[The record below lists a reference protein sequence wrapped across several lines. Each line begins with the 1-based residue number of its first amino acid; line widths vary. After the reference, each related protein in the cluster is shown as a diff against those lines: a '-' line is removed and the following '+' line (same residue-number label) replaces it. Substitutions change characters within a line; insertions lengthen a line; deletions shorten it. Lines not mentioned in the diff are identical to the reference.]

1 MTPILKAQFHER
13 LMRDLA
19 ERSIPGI
26 PAYIAAWSVIVFAT
40 GFHHTH
46 TAVAYAAWIG
56 FFFVSALRLIYQF
69 TYQRLYRF
77 SATLNNG
84 FFLIT
89 ILIPVGLWS
98 ALFTYCIVRPDT
110 ADIRMLMVMA
120 TAGLCSGAMTSFAP
134 DRKIAITYLM
144 LIILPACVSIIVF
157 KREESPLFYLMITY
171 IGFTLLQLARGSR
184 EYWSALEN
192 EAALAKKTRQ
202 LEDIS
207 KIDAL
212 TGIYNRRHFNQILD
226 LEWKRGSREKRLLTM
241 IMLDIDHFKHIND
254 TYGHLAGDDYLKSVA
269 AVLKGSFKRCTDVV
283 ARYGGE
289 EFAILLPATP
299 LADGIVLAEHLRK
312 EMASNAV
319 KSGKK
324 TLQATVS
331 IGIAGCV
338 PDHRTPPE
346 HLISLADKALYVAK
360 TAGRNQVRWN
370 DQPRPATIDPSDGT
384 KMESVPCRE
393 AFADISAVVG

>member
-1 MTPILKAQFHER
+1 
-13 LMRDLA
+13 
-19 ERSIPGI
+19 
-26 PAYIAAWSVIVFAT
+26 
-40 GFHHTH
+40 
-46 TAVAYAAWIG
+46 
-56 FFFVSALRLIYQF
+56 
-69 TYQRLYRF
+69 
-77 SATLNNG
+77 
-84 FFLIT
+84 
-89 ILIPVGLWS
+89 
-98 ALFTYCIVRPDT
+98 
-110 ADIRMLMVMA
+110 
-120 TAGLCSGAMTSFAP
+120 
-134 DRKIAITYLM
+134 M

-192 EAALAKKTRQ
+192 EAALAQKTRQ

-254 TYGHLAGDDYLKSVA
+254 SYGHLAGDDYLKSVA
-269 AVLKGSFKRCTDVV
+269 AILKGSFKRCTDVI

-299 LADGIVLAEHLRK
+299 LADAIVLAEHLR
-312 EMASNAV
+312 EEIASNAV

-331 IGIAGCV
+331 LGIAGCV

-346 HLISLADKALYVAK
+346 HLIGLADKALYVAK

-370 DQPRPATIDPSDGT
+370 DQPPPAPIDPSGGT
-384 KMESVPCRE
+384 KEESVPYRE
-393 AFADISAVVG
+393 SSAEISAAVG

>member
-1 MTPILKAQFHER
+1 MTASLKVQFRER

-46 TAVAYAAWIG
+46 NAVAYPAWIG
-56 FFFVSALRLIYQF
+56 FFLVSALRLIYQLA
-69 TYQRLYRF
+69 YRRLYRF
-77 SATLNNG
+77 SAALNYG
-84 FFLIT
+84 LFLVT
-89 ILIPVGLWS
+89 VLIPASLWS
-98 ALFTYCIVRPDT
+98 ALFIYCIVGPNT
-110 ADIRMLMVMA
+110 GDIRPLMVMA

-134 DRKIAITYLM
+134 DRKVAIAYLM
-144 LIILPACVSIIVF
+144 LVILPACVSIIVF
-157 KREESPLFYLMITY
+157 KREEMPLFYLMITY
-171 IGFTLLQLARGSR
+171 IGFTLLQLSRGSR

-192 EAALAKKTRQ
+192 EAALAEKTRQ

-226 LEWKRGSREKRLLTM
+226 LEWKRGSRENRLLTL

-269 AVLKGSFKRCTDVV
+269 GILKGSFKRATDVI

-299 LADGIVLAEHLRK
+299 LADALILAETLRQK
-312 EMASNAV
+312 IAAHRS
-319 KSGKK
+319 KSGKIA
-324 TLQATVS
+324 LQATVS
-331 IGIAGCV
+331 LGLACCV
-338 PDHRTPPE
+338 PDHKIPPE
-346 HLISLADKALYVAK
+346 HLISLADKALYQAK
-360 TAGRNQVRWN
+360 TAGRNQVRWI
-370 DQPRPATIDPSDGT
+370 DQPHLVPAGLPGGTGQESDPCPEPSL
-384 KMESVPCRE
+384 
-393 AFADISAVVG
+393 AFPAVKV

>member
-1 MTPILKAQFHER
+1 MLKAQFRER

-46 TAVAYAAWIG
+46 TAVAYPAWIG
-56 FFFVSALRLIYQF
+56 FFLVSALRLIYQL

-77 SATLNNG
+77 SATLNYS

-98 ALFTYCIVRPDT
+98 ALFIYCIVGPET

-134 DRKIAITYLM
+134 DRKIAIAYLM
-144 LIILPACVSIIVF
+144 LIILPACISIIVF

-171 IGFTLLQLARGSR
+171 IGFTLLQLSRGSR

-212 TGIYNRRHFNQILD
+212 TGIYNRRHFNQILE

-269 AVLKGSFKRCTDVV
+269 AILKGSFKRCTDVI

-299 LADGIVLAEHLRK
+299 LVDAVVLAEHLRK
-312 EMASNAV
+312 EIASNAV
-319 KSGKK
+319 KSGKT

-331 IGIAGCV
+331 LGIAGCV

-346 HLISLADKALYVAK
+346 HLIGMADKALYVAK
-360 TAGRNQVRWN
+360 TGGRNQVRWN
-370 DQPRPATIDPSDGT
+370 DQPSPPPNDSSGGT
-384 KMESVPCRE
+384 KKESASCPE
-393 AFADISAVVG
+393 TSAKITAVLE

>member
-1 MTPILKAQFHER
+1 MTASLKAQFRER

-26 PAYIAAWSVIVFAT
+26 PAYIAGWSVIVFAT

-46 TAVAYAAWIG
+46 AAVAYPAWIG
-56 FFFVSALRLIYQF
+56 FFLVSALRLIYQL
-69 TYQRLYRF
+69 TYQRLYRI
-77 SATLNNG
+77 SAALNYG
-84 FFLIT
+84 LFLIT

-98 ALFTYCIVRPDT
+98 ALFIYCIVGPNTDS
-110 ADIRMLMVMA
+110 IRLLMVMA
-120 TAGLCSGAMTSFAP
+120 TAGLCAGAMTSFAP
-134 DRKIAITYLM
+134 DRKVAVAYLM
-144 LIILPACVSIIVF
+144 LIILPACVSILVF
-157 KREESPLFYLMITY
+157 NREETPLFYLMITY
-171 IGFTLLQLARGSR
+171 IGFTLLQLSRGSR

-192 EAALAKKTRQ
+192 EAALAEKTRQ

-226 LEWKRGSREKRLLTM
+226 LEWKRGSREKRLLTL

-269 AVLKGSFKRCTDVV
+269 AILKGSFKRCTDVI

-299 LADGIVLAEHLRK
+299 LADAAILAEALRQK
-312 EMASNAV
+312 IAEHRS
-319 KSGKK
+319 KSGKIA
-324 TLQATVS
+324 LQATVS
-331 IGIAGCV
+331 LGLAGCI
-338 PDHRTPPE
+338 PDHKTPPE
-346 HLISLADKALYVAK
+346 HLISLADKALYQAK
-360 TAGRNQVRWN
+360 TAGRNQIRWN
-370 DQPRPATIDPSDGT
+370 DQPHPAPADPSSGT
-384 KMESVPCRE
+384 GEESVPCPE
-393 AFADISAVVG
+393 PSLAIAAAKV